1 MTELTNVPMVKKT
14 VENWINYLKDNWDEK
29 PSNYSEMREA
39 YKTDLHKAIGKDV
52 IEEYEYE
59 TGFLLRPVKRY
70 SNLIKFILFWKRE
83 TEYKIAGI
91 NQGWENCEADPIL
104 VNGEW
109 VEDVEGNFMEG
120 DVIMRMGNSAF
131 FNDGE
136 YPEWYEKEHME
147 KNGYAMTM
155 YEIDLEY

>member
-29 PSNYSEMREA
+29 PSNYSEMRET

-59 TGFLLRPVKRY
+59 TGFMLRPVT
-70 SNLIKFILFWKRE
+70 E
-83 TEYKIAGI
+83 TGYKIAGI

-155 YEIDLEY
+155 YEIDLEF